1 MIDSDA
7 NKGLACVEC
16 GSVRLATLDTRAR
29 GRMTRRRKSCRGC
42 GKSFYTLEIAEEQI
56 PDSPEL
62 DQLFE
67 RSADGQA

>member
-7 NKGLACVEC
+7 NKGLTCIEC
-16 GSVRLATLDTRAR
+16 GSVRLATVDTRAR
-29 GRMTRRRKSCRGC
+29 GKMTRRRKSCHGC
-42 GKSFYTLEIAEEQI
+42 GNSFYTLEIAEDLI

-67 RSADGQA
+67 RRADAH

>member
-7 NKGLACVEC
+7 NKGLACIEC
-16 GSVRLATLDTRAR
+16 GSLRLATKDTRAK
-29 GRMTRRRKSCRGC
+29 GRMTRRRKVCIRC
-42 GKSFYTLEIAEEQI
+42 GSSFHTLEIAEDLI

-67 RSADGQA
+67 RRNDDEA